1 MLGFFF
7 SHTKEYTGSLNLCDV
22 IFYSSVFLA
31 DHPKANEYYSDPRL
45 AAYAVPYAPILSWYH
60 SNNPSKIYTILSDSA
75 WCFN

>member
-7 SHTKEYTGSLNLCDV
+7 LRQEYTGSMNLCDV

-60 SNNPSKIYTILSDSA
+60 SNPSKFCIILSDSA
-75 WCFN
+75 CCFN